1 MEALTSAAVSPPT
14 STRRSTRDS
23 SLLRPP
29 PRRHRP
35 HLAASSRLPCHRL
48 PALCSLGLPPSPVP
62 ISGGGRWRRSLVA
75 CASSSS
81 SLAGGDEGE
90 DEEEA
95 GEGRGVGDD
104 DLERALAMD
113 ASIPGSSQEFV
124 RRVSSRAYDMR
135 RNLMQTI
142 DSISYDV
149 LESNPW
155 REDSKPVYVLAQRDN
170 QLWTM
175 KTRRSRSE
183 VEREL
188 DLLFSKGRKRGS
200 AIGNKATY
208 SSVGTKFH
216 MLVEDIRE
224 GVLVF
229 EDENDATRYCDLLQG
244 GGQGCE
250 GIAELEAS
258 SVFDICRNMK
268 ALAVL
273 FRRGRTPPLPKSLE
287 QNLRARKRSLEDQDL
302 M

>member
-1 MEALTSAAVSPPT
+1 MEAVTSAAVCPPA
-14 STRRSTRDS
+14 SARRSIQDS
-23 SLLRPP
+23 SLLR
-29 PRRHRP
+29 H
-35 HLAASSRLPCHRL
+35 HLAASPRPPCRRL
-48 PALCSLGLPPSPVP
+48 PALCLLGLPPAPVP
-62 ISGGGRWRRSLVA
+62 RSGRGRWRRAVAA

-81 SLAGGDEGE
+81 SSGGDGGA
-90 DEEEA
+90 DEEE
-95 GEGRGVGDD
+95 RGGGDD
-104 DLERALAMD
+104 DFERALAMD
-113 ASIPGSSQEFV
+113 GSIPGSSQEFV

-135 RNLMQTI
+135 RKLMQTI

-149 LESNPW
+149 LDTNPW
-155 REDSKPVYVLAQRDN
+155 REDSKPVYVLTQSDN

-175 KTRRSRSE
+175 KTRRNRSE

-188 DLLFSKGRKRGS
+188 DLLFSKGGKRGS
-200 AIGNKATY
+200 AIGSKAKH

-258 SVFDICRNMK
+258 SVFDICHKVK

-302 M
+302 V

>member
-175 KTRRSRSE
+175 KTRRSRRSVKLKGSLICYSLKE
-183 VEREL
+183 ESGDQQLAIKLHIQVLAQNFTCLLKISGKECLCLKMRMMPQDTVTCYRE
-188 DLLFSKGRKRGS
+188 
-200 AIGNKATY
+200 
-208 SSVGTKFH
+208 
-216 MLVEDIRE
+216 EDR
-224 GVLVF
+224 VV
-229 EDENDATRYCDLLQG
+229 
-244 GGQGCE
+244 
-250 GIAELEAS
+250 
-258 SVFDICRNMK
+258 K
-268 ALAVL
+268 AL
-273 FRRGRTPPLPKSLE
+273 
-287 QNLRARKRSLEDQDL
+287 QN
-302 M
+302 